1 MDEFLDDYEV
11 IAGKMRPVLPG
22 SAIDKLDAVRKGL
35 GAAVIRDSAE
45 DSGQEDDDILMPLD
59 LDEKKDRWDCE
70 TILSMSVPCRSLGQH
85 LTITPQLRSVTLR
98 ITHGLSKRATASL
111 YRRSDSTPRPD
122 SLPLWRISRRA
133 SNHSLILLAR
143 TTKTILDVCHPPL
156 A

>member
-35 GAAVIRDSAE
+35 GAAVIRDNAE

-70 TILSMSVPCRSLGQH
+70 TILSASVPCRSLGQR
-85 LTITPQLRSVTLR
+85 LMIIPQPRSVTWR
-98 ITHGLSKRATASL
+98 ITHGLLRPATTSL

-122 SLPLWRISRRA
+122 CLPSWRISRRA
-133 SNHSLILLAR
+133 NNHSLILLAR
-143 TTKTILDVCHPPL
+143 TTKMILDVCHSPL
-156 A
+156 D